1 MHFKS
6 FFVAEEIDAFFQAM
20 LLHIKNLFWN
30 IEQEE
35 LKEKEESRNAIDVM
49 SGPFLVSVSQTYP
62 SCIFPLL
69 I

>member
-1 MHFKS
+1 
-6 FFVAEEIDAFFQAM
+6 M